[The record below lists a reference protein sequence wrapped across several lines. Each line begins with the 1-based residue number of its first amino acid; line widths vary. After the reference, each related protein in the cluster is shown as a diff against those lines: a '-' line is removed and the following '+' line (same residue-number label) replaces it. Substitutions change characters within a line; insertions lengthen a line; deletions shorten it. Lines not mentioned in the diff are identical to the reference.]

1 MDITC
6 ITSKKK
12 PTFAATVV
20 GKPPLE
26 DKYMG
31 FATERIFLPL
41 LKTTAPDLIDYYMPE
56 NGVFHNLILAKI
68 NVSYPGHAQQMM
80 HAFWGVGQMSFVKH
94 AIFVGA
100 DAPELDDDEAI
111 TKWILNRLDVEELLI
126 TKGVVDALDHS
137 SPRFA
142 LGGKLGLDCT
152 GDEVNE
158 LGIKLKEDA
167 KLLKKMHKIDTNVVD
182 LKQYYLDT
190 KSPICIVT
198 VKKERSQK
206 ELFKE
211 LKPLFK
217 NIKILVIV
225 DEENNDLD
233 NLYMLLWRVV
243 NNIDS
248 NRDIF
253 VDGHTIGIDATNK
266 NKLDNFQRR
275 WPDDV
280 VCTKLVIDDLRKRGI
295 IDISD
300 QFIKQFGL
308 I

>member
-1 MDITC
+1 
-6 ITSKKK
+6 
-12 PTFAATVV
+12 
-20 GKPPLE
+20 
-26 DKYMG
+26 
-31 FATERIFLPL
+31 
-41 LKTTAPDLIDYYMPE
+41 
-56 NGVFHNLILAKI
+56 
-68 NVSYPGHAQQMM
+68 MM

-111 TKWILNRLDVEELLI
+111 TKWILNRLDIEELLI
-126 TKGVVDALDHS
+126 TRGVVDALDHS

-152 GDEVNE
+152 GDEVND
-158 LGIKLKEDA
+158 LGIKIKEDA
-167 KLLKKMHKIDTNVVD
+167 KLLKKMKKIDSNIVD

-190 KSPICIVT
+190 KNPICLIT
-198 VKKERSQK
+198 VNKERSQK

-211 LKPLFK
+211 IKPLFK
-217 NIKILVIV
+217 NIKVLVIV
-225 DEENNDLD
+225 DEKNNDLD

-253 VDGHTIGIDATNK
+253 IDGHTIGIDATNK

-280 VCTKLVIDDLRKRGI
+280 ICTESVIDDLRKRGI
-295 IDISD
+295 LDISD